1 MLNFGKPLSPPQRL
15 EKAVIDIMSH
25 DRYVALAGTLMIG
38 DRRIDDTIPT
48 ACTNGR
54 DEFYSSA
61 FIEEQND
68 AQLRYLVLHEVGHK
82 LYKHLT
88 TWRWMFEEDQE
99 LANIACDYVLNIRLD
114 DENTDGFAKMP
125 EGGMIDT
132 KYRAWDSAAVFH
144 DLKKRH
150 GSKSERAKGDGKG
163 DDGRSLEPMPGGDG
177 EGFDKHDWQGAKD
190 MTVEEQKALA
200 QDLDEAIRQGALMAG
215 KTGSGGDRAFDELLA
230 PKVDWREVLR
240 EFVTETCAGSDYS
253 TWQRPSRRFI
263 GAGYYMPSGIS
274 EKIGEIVVAPDMSG
288 STFTPRMMRAIM
300 SEVKGIAESIN
311 AEAVRLLY
319 WDTKICAD
327 ERYEQHELDGLITTT
342 KPEGG
347 GGTVVECVPEHITK
361 EGISPQAVIVLT
373 DGYLGGDWGQS
384 WACPVLWVV
393 VDNKSANASVGKT
406 LHVQSGEI

>member
-1 MLNFGKPLSPPQRL
+1 MVRCDM
-15 EKAVIDIMSH
+15 AASH
-25 DRYVALAGTLMIG
+25 PSI
-38 DRRIDDTIPT
+38 
-48 ACTNGR
+48 
-54 DEFYSSA
+54 S
-61 FIEEQND
+61 
-68 AQLRYLVLHEVGHK
+68 
-82 LYKHLT
+82 
-88 TWRWMFEEDQE
+88 WM
-99 LANIACDYVLNIRLD
+99 
-114 DENTDGFAKMP
+114 
-125 EGGMIDT
+125 
-132 KYRAWDSAAVFH
+132 
-144 DLKKRH
+144 
-150 GSKSERAKGDGKG
+150 ERAKGDGKG

-177 EGFDKHDWQGAKD
+177 GGFDKHDWQGAKD

-384 WACPVLWVV
+384 WSCPVLWVV